1 MLQNKTHLVRSE
13 SSCQFL
19 LSEEIVIFPDLTLCA
34 MLFMSYEAVLLLL
47 LLEEDSQSVGAGHD
61 SVNAGCS
68 SVAPEWLF
76 WVPSSF
82 WLS

>member
-34 MLFMSYEAVLLLL
+34 MLSMSCEAVLL

-82 WLS
+82 WLF